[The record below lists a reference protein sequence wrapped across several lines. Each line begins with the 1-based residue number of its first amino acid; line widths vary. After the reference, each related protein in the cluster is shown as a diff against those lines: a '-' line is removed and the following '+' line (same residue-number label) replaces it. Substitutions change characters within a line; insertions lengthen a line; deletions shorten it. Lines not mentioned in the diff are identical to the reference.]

1 VYFRFRDGTS
11 EMEMI
16 KLYSLDDYDNLPVN
30 KWNIKQPPDDD
41 NERVSVFDTG
51 QEQNYKI
58 FRTTT
63 VHHHFYRPIY
73 APFTF

>member
-1 VYFRFRDGTS
+1 
-11 EMEMI
+11 MEMI

-30 KWNIKQPPDDD
+30 KWYIKQPRDDD

-63 VHHHFYRPIY
+63 VHHRFYQPVY

>member
-1 VYFRFRDGTS
+1 MCLRFRAGTS

-16 KLYSLDDYDNLPVN
+16 QLHSLDDYDNLPVN

-51 QEQNYKI
+51 QEHNCI
-58 FRTTT
+58 R
-63 VHHHFYRPIY
+63 HFKLQ
-73 APFTF
+73 